1 MIMAKGDK
9 ANKGNGGAATNVEPQ
24 AEQRAQEQESS
35 TDLEA
40 TSPGAGVEAPQAQAE
55 PQGEP
60 GPEDFERHTL
70 AQLKAGKAADMKRRA
85 ELERELADVRDR
97 EARRDAVFAPR
108 FLQEA
113 AAKKVENPILEING
127 IKLVPR
133 AKRGGAG
140 GFITFRERAPLD
152 I

>member
-1 MIMAKGDK
+1 MAKPKTDRV
-9 ANKGNGGAATNVEPQ
+9 NGAAQ
-24 AEQRAQEQESS
+24 AEQTSAEQPAGDGVADGAQLGDPRALAETSA
-35 TDLEA
+35 TEA
-40 TSPGAGVEAPQAQAE
+40 

-70 AQLKAGKAADMKRRA
+70 GQLKAGKAADMKRRA